1 VKLVLD
7 TNVVVSALRQRAG
20 ASAEVVRRVLRGEL
34 AAAASTALHLE
45 YEAVVT
51 RPEHLRA
58 AGFTHADI
66 LVVLDALAAAMAEAP
81 IWWRLRPMSPDP
93 GDDLVIEA
101 AFNAGADK
109 VVTSNERDL
118 AKPCSVLGIRTV
130 TPHMLLLELRRGP

>member
-1 VKLVLD
+1 M
-7 TNVVVSALRQRAG
+7 
-20 ASAEVVRRVLRGEL
+20 
-34 AAAASTALHLE
+34 
-45 YEAVVT
+45 VT
-51 RPEHLRA
+51 RAEHLGA
-58 AGFTHADI
+58 AGFTRADA
-66 LVVLDALAAAMAEAP
+66 LVVLDALAAAMTEAP

-101 AFNAGADK
+101 AFNAGADI

>member
-1 VKLVLD
+1 MKLVLD

-51 RPEHLRA
+51 RPEHLQA
-58 AGFTHADI
+58 AGFTRADAM
-66 LVVLDALAAAMAEAP
+66 VVLDALAVAMDEAP
-81 IWWRLRPMSPDP
+81 IWWRLRPMSTDP

-101 AFNAGADK
+101 AFNAGADI
-109 VVTSNERDL
+109 VVTSNARDV

-130 TPHMLLLELRRGP
+130 TPHMLLLELRRGA